1 MALFANTQRF
11 ISPSEKVLRIS
22 NFVVMLILLIY
33 FRDNFRK
40 IIMYYDEKKSSYA
53 DFSLLITNLPHKE
66 EINSDP
72 KLAEKKKIG
81 TIIR

>member
-1 MALFANTQRF
+1 
-11 ISPSEKVLRIS
+11 
-22 NFVVMLILLIY
+22 
-33 FRDNFRK
+33 
-40 IIMYYDEKKSSYA
+40 MYYDEKKSSYA